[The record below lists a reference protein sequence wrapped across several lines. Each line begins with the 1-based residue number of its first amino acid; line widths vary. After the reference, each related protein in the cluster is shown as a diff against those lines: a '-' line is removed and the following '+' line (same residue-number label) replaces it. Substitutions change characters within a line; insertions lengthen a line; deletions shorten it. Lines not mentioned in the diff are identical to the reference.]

1 MYEFIKIQYRLGN
14 LTEEQV
20 RGFAPMWIT
29 PEQAEE
35 ILRKEN

>member
-1 MYEFIKIQYRLGN
+1 MYNFIKIQYKLGR

-29 PEQAEE
+29 SEQAMQ
-35 ILRKEN
+35 ILSV